1 MPTPKAL
8 LYRQKD
14 KLLRLIVLKV
24 QKSVCLKIYVAK
36 LVIHQRLVF
45 KHKLIHISQI
55 ALECYSGHKCLRHWN
70 CIVCKDT
77 MIIPY
82 QDALTKSWD
91 DLRAICQWKTT
102 RFSHPMHHFEYQ
114 WKPHNFNCAKI
125 KESIAT
131 SIRKYRYQTLA
142 WAHNSV
148 SNLNHTGCFWF
159 KSWSNILDVRFI

>member
-36 LVIHQRLVF
+36 LVIIQSLVF

-55 ALECYSGHKCLRHWN
+55 ALECYSGHKCQRYWN
-70 CIVCKDT
+70 STFCKDT

-82 QDALTKSWD
+82 QDALIKIEMLFEQCSCERRSNPSSNTPLSVPV
-91 DLRAICQWKTT
+91 KT
-102 RFSHPMHHFEYQ
+102 S
-114 WKPHNFNCAKI
+114 K
-125 KESIAT
+125 
-131 SIRKYRYQTLA
+131 L
-142 WAHNSV
+142 
-148 SNLNHTGCFWF
+148 
-159 KSWSNILDVRFI
+159 